1 MTSHCRPRWIPGPW
15 GAPRSPR
22 GPRRGGSARVRRN
35 PRSSRWRCPGG
46 RLWCYKPRRVPDF
59 AWIEWIAGFLF
70 EHLGVQP
77 FLSKMLWLNAWNM
90 QPPSRH
96 DHWHSSRAVQKK
108 TKSKERRLAIHSGRG
123 STRSLN
129 AGGYCQKIGSDTK
142 LGLSM
147 TRKNSSGKTQLDKS
161 LSDVP
166 FNVVGSHGA
175 FPKPY
180 MIPEVTSVRRISN
193 GESHP
198 RDPVRP
204 QYPLVN

>member
-1 MTSHCRPRWIPGPW
+1 MLPGP
-15 GAPRSPR
+15 
-22 GPRRGGSARVRRN
+22 RGGPGEAALHGFGEIREAVADDALEVVYDATSLAGYQISHGSN
-35 PRSSRWRCPGG
+35 GSQDFFLNIWGFNLSFPRCCDSMLGTCNLPLATITDIAVG
-46 RLWCYKPRRVPDF
+46 LYK
-59 AWIEWIAGFLF
+59 
-70 EHLGVQP
+70 
-77 FLSKMLWLNAWNM
+77 
-90 QPPSRH
+90 
-96 DHWHSSRAVQKK
+96 KK

-123 STRSLN
+123 STRSIN